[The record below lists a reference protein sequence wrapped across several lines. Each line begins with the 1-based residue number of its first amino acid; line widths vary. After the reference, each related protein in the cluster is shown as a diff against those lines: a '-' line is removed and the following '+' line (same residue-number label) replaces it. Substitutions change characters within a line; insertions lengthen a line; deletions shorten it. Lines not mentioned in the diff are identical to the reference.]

1 MNIFK
6 SIVGGVKKKIV
17 DPFKRFVNRNKKA
30 LVTAA
35 ILGATIYTGGAVAG
49 WWQGVGKLGVFAD
62 KVALAATEASK
73 LAAAGKAAADV
84 AAAGSI
90 GGIQASAIQGIAGS
104 VASTAGTQAG
114 GKVIQ
119 KTVTGED
126 PFRVPEPEI
135 RGQLQPLSVEGP
147 TMARNLEFGFGAY
160 S

>member
-30 LVTAA
+30 LITAA
-35 ILGATIYTGGAVAG
+35 ILGATIYTGGALAG
-49 WWQGVGKLGVFAD
+49 WWAGTG
-62 KVALAATEASK
+62 K
-73 LAAAGKAAADV
+73 LAAGATALAGTGKI
-84 AAAGSI
+84 AGIS
-90 GGIQASAIQGIAGS
+90 ASALKG
-104 VASTAGTQAG
+104 VASTVATTAGTQAAQ
-114 GKVIQ
+114 KVIQ

>member
-35 ILGATIYTGGAVAG
+35 ILGATIYTGGALAG
-49 WWQGVGKLGVFAD
+49 WWSGAG
-62 KVALAATEASK
+62 K
-73 LAAAGKAAADV
+73 LAAGAKALAGAGKI
-84 AAAGSI
+84 AGIS
-90 GGIQASAIQGIAGS
+90 ASALKG
-104 VASTAGTQAG
+104 VASTVATTAGTQAAE
-114 GKVIQ
+114 KVIQ

-147 TMARNLEFGFGAY
+147 TMAKNLEFGFGAY

>member
-30 LVTAA
+30 LITAA

-49 WWQGVGKLGVFAD
+49 WWQGAGKLGLFA
-62 KVALAATEASK
+62 KNVGLAATEASK
-73 LAAAGKAAADV
+73 L

-147 TMARNLEFGFGAY
+147 TMAKNLEFGFGAY

>member
-17 DPFKRFVNRNKKA
+17 DPFKRFVNWNKKA
-30 LVTAA
+30 LLTAA

-49 WWQGVGKLGVFAD
+49 WWQGAGKLGLFAD
-62 KVALAATEASK
+62 KVAAKALLTGAKSK
-73 LAAAGKAAADV
+73 IAGI
-84 AAAGSI
+84 S
-90 GGIQASAIQGIAGS
+90 ASAIQGISGS
-104 VASTAGTQAG
+104 VATTAGYQAG
-114 GKVIQ
+114 EKVLQ
-119 KTVTGED
+119 KSTTGED

>member
-6 SIVGGVKKKIV
+6 SIVGGGKKEIV

-30 LVTAA
+30 LITAA

-49 WWQGVGKLGVFAD
+49 WWQGVGKLGAFAD
-62 KVALAATEASK
+62 KVALAAVDASK
-73 LAAAGKAAADV
+73 LAAAGAEAAKV
-84 AAAGSI
+84 TAAGSI
-90 GGIQASAIQGIAGS
+90 GGIQASAIQGIAVG

-126 PFRVPEPEI
+126 PLEYSEPEI

-147 TMARNLEFGFGAY
+147 TMARNLEFDLQTL
-160 S
+160 